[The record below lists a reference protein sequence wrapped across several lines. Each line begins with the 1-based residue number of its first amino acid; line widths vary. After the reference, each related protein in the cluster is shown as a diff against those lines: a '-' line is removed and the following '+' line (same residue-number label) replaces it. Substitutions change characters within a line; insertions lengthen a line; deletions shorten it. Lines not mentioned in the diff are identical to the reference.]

1 MTKVFNIKDKTGLS
15 AASGTNLNDLL
26 ETFCEAIDIYV
37 RDQFSTGNIEYF
49 LVGEITYKVDREY
62 VKKLLEDMVSEIE
75 ESKYSYKIGSIHI
88 TDDITCYFTLEI
100 L

>member
-1 MTKVFNIKDKTGLS
+1 MSKIFNIKDKAGLS
-15 AASGTNLNDLL
+15 VASGTNLNDLL

-49 LVGEITYKVDREY
+49 LVGDIMYKANREY
-62 VKKLLEDMVSEIE
+62 VKKLLEDIVSEIE
-75 ESKYSYKIGSIHI
+75 ESKYSYKIGYINI
-88 TDDITCYFTLEI
+88 TDDITYYFTLEI